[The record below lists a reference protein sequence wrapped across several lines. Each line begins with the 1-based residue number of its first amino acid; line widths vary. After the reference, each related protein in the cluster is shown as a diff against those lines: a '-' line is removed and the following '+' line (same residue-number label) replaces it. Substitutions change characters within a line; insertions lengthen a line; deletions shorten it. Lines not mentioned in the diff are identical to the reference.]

1 MFSLATRRK
10 IAAVL
15 AVPMILSV
23 QGCTDEE
30 VLAVVGGAAIV
41 GGVVAIGAAVSDSN
55 DDYGSGYYAQNPPN
69 YYGPQHPPVYGGGYG
84 YEPRPWG
91 FRNISNKQTSEVSTE
106 ELNTISLMASHY
118 NLPMA
123 SAATLK
129 RTMRATLKTQNLQP
143 LFDLGLSR
151 SDLSDI
157 GRLQMISDS
166 GVENLA
172 AKLNV
177 STHRARGVVQQLIL
191 DVKQS
196 QDQK

>member
-55 DDYGSGYYAQNPPN
+55 DYYDYDYNNHYSGYNDYYGSGYYAQNPPN

-143 LFDLGLSR
+143 LFDLG
-151 SDLSDI
+151 
-157 GRLQMISDS
+157 
-166 GVENLA
+166 
-172 AKLNV
+172 
-177 STHRARGVVQQLIL
+177 
-191 DVKQS
+191 
-196 QDQK
+196 